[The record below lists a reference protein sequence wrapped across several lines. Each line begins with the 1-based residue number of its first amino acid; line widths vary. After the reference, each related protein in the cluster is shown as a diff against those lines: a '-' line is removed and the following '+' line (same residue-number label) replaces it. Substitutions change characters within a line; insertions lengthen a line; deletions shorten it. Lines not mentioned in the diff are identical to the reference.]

1 MLNKEEK
8 IVIINEFHVHE
19 NDTGSSE
26 VQIAI
31 LTNRIKSLSAHL
43 LIHKHDHSSRRGLL
57 KMVGQRK
64 RMLKYLKSTKPSSYE
79 EIIKKLS
86 IRG

>member
-8 IVIINEFHVHE
+8 GVIIDQFHIHD
-19 NDTGSSE
+19 NDTGSAD

-31 LTNRIKSLSAHL
+31 LTNRIKSLSSHL

-64 RMLKYLKSTKPSSYE
+64 RMLKYLKTTAPSRYE
-79 EIIKKLS
+79 EIIKKLG

>member
-8 IVIINEFHVHE
+8 GVIISQYHVHE
-19 NDTGSSE
+19 NDTGSPE

-31 LTNRIKSLSAHL
+31 LTNRIKSLSEHL

-64 RMLKYLKSTKPSSYE
+64 RLLKYLKNNYLPRYAE
-79 EIIKKLS
+79 LIKKLN

>member
-8 IVIINEFHVHE
+8 GVIISEFHMHE
-19 NDTGSSE
+19 NDTGSAD
-26 VQIAI
+26 VQVAI

-64 RMLKYLKSTKPSSYE
+64 RMLRYLKETALDRYQE
-79 EIIKKLS
+79 LIKKLN

>member
-8 IVIINEFHVHE
+8 SVIINEFHVHE
-19 NDTGSSE
+19 NDTGSAE

-64 RMLKYLKSTKPSSYE
+64 RMLKYLKSTSPSRYDV
-79 EIIKKLS
+79 IIKKLS

>member
-8 IVIINEFHVHE
+8 SVIINEFHVHE
-19 NDTGSSE
+19 NDTGSAD

-43 LIHKHDHSSRRGLL
+43 LVHKHDHGSRRGLL

-64 RMLKYLKSTKPSSYE
+64 RMLKYLKETAPTRYQDL
-79 EIIKKLS
+79 IKKLN

>member
-8 IVIINEFHVHE
+8 SVIINEFHVHE
-19 NDTGSSE
+19 NDTGSAE

-31 LTNRIKSLSAHL
+31 LTNRIKSLSSHL

-64 RMLKYLKSTKPSSYE
+64 RMLKYLKSVSAPRYE
-79 EIIKKLS
+79 TIIKKLA

>member
-8 IVIINEFHVHE
+8 IVIINEFKVHE

-31 LTNRIKSLSAHL
+31 LTNRIKSLSSHL

-64 RMLKYLKSTKPSSYE
+64 RMLKYLKTTNPSGYN
-79 EIIKKLS
+79 EIIKKLG

>member
-8 IVIINEFHVHE
+8 GVIIEQFHVHE
-19 NDTGSSE
+19 NDTGSAD

-31 LTNRIKSLSAHL
+31 LTNRIKSLSNHL

-64 RMLKYLKSTKPSSYE
+64 RMLKYLKSTAPARYE
-79 EIIKKLS
+79 EIIKKLG